1 MNLISQTRKVYGFL
15 HGWMIHVDGT
25 AERTLSI
32 SEQHIKKSHRID
44 FLWAATFITLM
55 LIADIY
61 LNISGFFSSPRGI
74 PMSIV
79 IIWILLIFVIIILW
93 VKGLTECDLI
103 INSEGIQL
111 PRSKL
116 RTIDF
121 RPKIRKYNAIS
132 HVEIIRHTNELGRE
146 FQITLS
152 FKDGYSGMVN
162 LWELR
167 NAGLTKDEIKEFK
180 DFIERIKKS
189 TSSQMIKAI

>member
-1 MNLISQTRKVYGFL
+1 
-15 HGWMIHVDGT
+15 
-25 AERTLSI
+25 
-32 SEQHIKKSHRID
+32 
-44 FLWAATFITLM
+44 M